1 MVTAIVLM
9 KVERSE
15 VDHVAQRLVVL
26 EGVTEVFSVAG
37 RMDLVALLR
46 APTNEAIGG
55 VVTKE
60 IRAIKGITETET
72 LMAFRVFSDYDLER
86 MFSIGIEKK

>member
-15 VDHVAQRLVVL
+15 VDNVAQRLVVL

-37 RMDLVALLR
+37 RVDLVAVLR
-46 APTNEAIGG
+46 APTNETIGAL
-55 VVTKE
+55 VTRE
-60 IRAIKGITETET
+60 IRAISGIIETET
-72 LMAFRVFSDYDLER
+72 LMAFQVFSDYDLER
-86 MFSIGIEKK
+86 MFSIGINNA

>member
-9 KVERSE
+9 KVERLE
-15 VDHVAQRLVVL
+15 VDHVAQQLVIL

-46 APTNEAIGG
+46 APTNEAIGSL
-55 VVTKE
+55 VTKE
-60 IRAIKGITETET
+60 IRAIQGITETET
-72 LMAFRVFSDYDLER
+72 LMAFKVFSDYDLEH
-86 MFSIGIEKK
+86 MFSIGIDNK